1 MILWKHEA
9 KRSKPESINLLES
22 DMTEESLKK
31 LAMVVFSGDMDKLF
45 AAFSIATGAAASNMD
60 VTMFFTFW
68 GLRALKKRK
77 RTGISPLGRLLGFF
91 YGGDINRASPSKMS
105 FGGLGR
111 WMFKKMMKAK
121 RVPTLAE
128 MRQTALD
135 LGVKLHGCQMSMEVM
150 EIPRD
155 TMIDGVAQCVGVA
168 SFLEQARDADITLFI

>member
-1 MILWKHEA
+1 M
-9 KRSKPESINLLES
+9 
-22 DMTEESLKK
+22 EEQKKKK
-31 LAMVVFSGDMDKLF
+31 LAMAVFSGDLDKLF

-68 GLRALKKRK
+68 GLRALKKKK
-77 RTGISPLGRLLGFF
+77 RTGKSFLGRLMGIF

-128 MRQTALD
+128 LRQTAID
-135 LGVKLHGCQMSMEVM
+135 LGVKLYGCQMSMEVM
-150 EIPRD
+150 EIPQEK
-155 TMIDGVAQCVGVA
+155 MIDEVAKCVGVA
-168 SFLEQARDADITLFI
+168 TFLEQAQQADVTLFV